1 MLEKLA
7 VETLDVCILI
17 NSLWRGTLA
26 FLESAHR
33 VDEKRWVRCPNKQQ
47 EPKHIINRRQERERD
62 DAHTGRR
69 TQRTRKRGARDAR
82 ALRCDYASFMLGLS
96 KDVTFEPKPWMDQD
110 ALIDWVEHIKPIVL
124 RMRPA
129 ARL

>member
-1 MLEKLA
+1 VLEKLA
-7 VETLDVCILI
+7 VETLDACILI
-17 NSLWRGTLA
+17 QFFVARNISLPRK
-26 FLESAHR
+26 R

>member
-1 MLEKLA
+1 MLVFL
-7 VETLDVCILI
+7 V
-17 NSLWRGTLA
+17 NSWWRGTIA
-26 FLESAHR
+26 FATKKDGFVAETS
-33 VDEKRWVRCPNKQQ
+33 NKGRN
-47 EPKHIINRRQERERD
+47 IINRRQERERD

>member
-1 MLEKLA
+1 MLENFA
-7 VETLDVCILI
+7 VETLDACILI

-26 FLESAHR
+26 FPESASTKKDGFVAQTSNR
-33 VDEKRWVRCPNKQQ
+33 SRNTS
-47 EPKHIINRRQERERD
+47 INRRQERERD

-96 KDVTFEPKPWMDQD
+96 KDVTFEPKPWMDQG

>member
-1 MLEKLA
+1 MLVFLP
-7 VETLDVCILI
+7 
-17 NSLWRGTLA
+17 NSLWRGTIA
-26 FLESAHR
+26 FEAKKKPHIASTKKDGFVA
-33 VDEKRWVRCPNKQQ
+33 ETSNKSRNIYIHV
-47 EPKHIINRRQERERD
+47 EPATEREPHARTH
-62 DAHTGRR
+62 AHTGRR

-96 KDVTFEPKPWMDQD
+96 KDVTFEPWMDQD

>member
-1 MLEKLA
+1 MLVFLS
-7 VETLDVCILI
+7 
-17 NSLWRGTLA
+17 NSLWRGTIA
-26 FLESAHR
+26 FEAKKKPHIASTKKDGFVA
-33 VDEKRWVRCPNKQQ
+33 ETSNKGRN
-47 EPKHIINRRQERERD
+47 IINRRQERERD

>member
-1 MLEKLA
+1 MLIFLVNSWREHTKKDGFVA
-7 VETLDVCILI
+7 ETS
-17 NSLWRGTLA
+17 N
-26 FLESAHR
+26 
-33 VDEKRWVRCPNKQQ
+33 N
-47 EPKHIINRRQERERD
+47 EPKIYINRRQERERD
-62 DAHTGRR
+62 DAHTGRW

-96 KDVTFEPKPWMDQD
+96 KDVTFEPWMDQD